1 MTAPSRRDILR
12 PAEYLG
18 ISAVIS
24 VFVGLVVLGSTREL
38 SLALIFFGV
47 AFVVTVVTLAMLAL
61 AMRPDAEEKLDIEN
75 QDRDAH

>member
-12 PAEYLG
+12 PVEYLG
-18 ISAVIS
+18 ISALIS

-38 SLALIFFGV
+38 PLALIFFGV
-47 AFVVTVVTLAMLAL
+47 AFIVTLVTLAMLAL

-75 QDRDAH
+75 QDHDAH